1 MDTKKGFNL
10 KLEPELIRQMKI
22 QAATEG
28 RTISAIATE
37 LFQEY
42 LKKAKRKKT

>member
-22 QAATEG
+22 QAATED
-28 RTISAIATE
+28 RTISEIATD
-37 LFQEY
+37 LFREY
-42 LKKAKRKKT
+42 LKKAKK

>member
-22 QAATEG
+22 QAAMES
-28 RTISAIATE
+28 RTISEIATD
-37 LFQEY
+37 LFREY
-42 LKKAKRKKT
+42 LKKAKPKK

>member
-22 QAATEG
+22 QAAIED
-28 RTISAIATE
+28 RTISEIATE
-37 LFQEY
+37 LFKEY
-42 LKKAKRKKT
+42 LKKAKKK